1 MACVPSGKKGP
12 GITAIDLA
20 TPVKEGTKRITAID
34 LAYQDIERIGDRG
47 KTPCY
52 EGSRR
57 ESCKSIR
64 RIECEDCCVSRVNRG
79 ETPALRRKLASLP

>member
-47 KTPCY
+47 KTP
-52 EGSRR
+52 
-57 ESCKSIR
+57 
-64 RIECEDCCVSRVNRG
+64 
-79 ETPALRRKLASLP
+79 

>member
-20 TPVKEGTKRITAID
+20 YPVKEGTKRITAID

-47 KTPCY
+47 KTP
-52 EGSRR
+52 
-57 ESCKSIR
+57 
-64 RIECEDCCVSRVNRG
+64 
-79 ETPALRRKLASLP
+79 